1 MGSTREFYK
10 KLLAR
15 HLNGHVGPQEV
26 RNNCILLD
34 MVTLFVAPQVYKS
47 TDEESSEEDQ
57 PAAVVRVSSVFNY
70 SEVMAHGVIK

>member
-26 RNNCILLD
+26 RIEEQLHSIGCGNI
-34 MVTLFVAPQVYKS
+34 VAPQVYQS

-70 SEVMAHGVIK
+70 S